1 MNDALKAKK
10 LSSEHFICEFCYS
23 LTSSEDKAAD
33 YWQFSATILSGER
46 WRMRTQVIVGL
57 CLCLSLV
64 EAHGDEHSPR
74 FKRSIYEVH
83 FKTLTFLNISKLIS
97 SPAEINSPFPT
108 RTRTSGFRMEKMSSN
123 CLSRRH
129 RTLILQRL
137 ILVNCTSKWDLMYA
151 FS

>member
-23 LTSSEDKAAD
+23 LTPSEDKAAD
-33 YWQFSATILSGER
+33 NWQFSATMLSGER

-83 FKTLTFLNISKLIS
+83 FK
-97 SPAEINSPFPT
+97 
-108 RTRTSGFRMEKMSSN
+108 
-123 CLSRRH
+123 
-129 RTLILQRL
+129 
-137 ILVNCTSKWDLMYA
+137 
-151 FS
+151 